1 MKCLLCGASGADLI
15 ASCKHEFHI
24 RCILESKKFKLW
36 GKCEKCKP
44 RDADFSAID
53 WKKIICKKFNIHVS
67 DDLNS
72 EYEFYTRFCKRI
84 TEDNTSPLDE
94 VFKWLLRFPQRVSGC
109 GQIMRDIVEASMD
122 NGDKRAFD
130 LLFEEKKKN
139 PNRDVITYKPGVNWT
154 LLKQK
159 KYVEI
164 MYCIYVLR
172 WYISLF
178 DPVVDILKEGDY
190 ESFERLLGI
199 YIAPKPEYLFTACKG
214 VQGANEDGKLK
225 IVELLIEKGVN
236 VNHWLEDNVV
246 SNSHYE
252 RICSF
257 LIDPIRFGYKK
268 LVDLLI
274 SKGITLTCDSMA
286 VAIEKGDLGLIQL
299 HRSSGVNY
307 RYSSNKF
314 FDNTSLALA
323 YKNGSIDVAEY
334 ILNDEYDLGQDFDA
348 INALICRNDRDKVE
362 LLLNL
367 GTKVNYT
374 RDRLDNSPIFIA
386 STIGN
391 FEIIK
396 LLVEYGADCNIK
408 DSNGKTVLH
417 HLFQETYFRRYK
429 HKLSQQ
435 EKIDIIDY
443 FLNLGLDIDAV
454 DNDGSTLLHCHCH
467 GRDGTEILERLIL
480 RGAQI
485 NTPDRFGMTP
495 LLQASKN
502 GTIDAIKLL
511 LRNGADLEARNC
523 EGSNCYLVA
532 IEGGNLFGC
541 SQVHEIIF

>member
-1 MKCLLCGASGADLI
+1 M
-15 ASCKHEFHI
+15 
-24 RCILESKKFKLW
+24 
-36 GKCEKCKP
+36 
-44 RDADFSAID
+44 
-53 WKKIICKKFNIHVS
+53 
-67 DDLNS
+67 
-72 EYEFYTRFCKRI
+72 
-84 TEDNTSPLDE
+84 
-94 VFKWLLRFPQRVSGC
+94 
-109 GQIMRDIVEASMD
+109 
-122 NGDKRAFD
+122 
-130 LLFEEKKKN
+130 
-139 PNRDVITYKPGVNWT
+139 
-154 LLKQK
+154 
-159 KYVEI
+159 
-164 MYCIYVLR
+164 
-172 WYISLF
+172 F

-190 ESFERLLGI
+190 ESFELLLGK
-199 YIAPKPEYLFTACKG
+199 YIAPKSEYLFTACKG

-225 IVELLIEKGVN
+225 IVELLIEKGAN

-246 SNSHYE
+246 SNSHHE

-286 VAIEKGDLGLIQL
+286 VAIEKGDLGLVQL

-307 RYSSNKF
+307 RYGSSKF

-532 IEGGNLFGC
+532 IEGGNLDAVKFMRSYFDKNSRNSLGKGPFHLLKYAG
-541 SQVHEIIF
+541 SMEMFDYLFSEGVNMNNLDNSRNHALVTKNLYNYNNEDKEKRNYEYALLKYFSLEENRNYQNERGQTLENIAQSKYGPHVAKIVRSMREKAQQTWE